1 MELII
6 DPPSIFHS
14 PLSNPYANP
23 VTRSSP
29 SSFMPSFSLFKRSK
43 SKRSSEAE
51 IYNVSPAPSRLDRSM
66 GSTSKGSPFS
76 APSPTR
82 RPAPGSSAPADH
94 PPAYTPAAH
103 NTVVPGNMSTNPDSE
118 FAFLS
123 TFDTKFLIDDSGS
136 MAGRSWR
143 EVADALATIAPIC
156 TSFDSDGI
164 DIYFLNERHSSEYEH
179 ITSKDDVQRIFN
191 SVRPRGGTPTGCR
204 LDSILRPYLRS
215 CEQKGPEN
223 CKPMNIIVITD
234 GVPTDD
240 VESPIIAAARKLD
253 KLDAPAW
260 QVGIQFFQVGEEFG
274 AAEALGE
281 LDDQLA
287 ITGDVRDMV
296 DTVPWKGGQGLT
308 ADKIMKCVLGAVHRR
323 WDRKRL
329 SGENLARGR

>member
-1 MELII
+1 M
-6 DPPSIFHS
+6 
-14 PLSNPYANP
+14 
-23 VTRSSP
+23 
-29 SSFMPSFSLFKRSK
+29 
-43 SKRSSEAE
+43 
-51 IYNVSPAPSRLDRSM
+51 
-66 GSTSKGSPFS
+66 STSKSQTPNLFS
-76 APSPTR
+76 NPSPTR
-82 RPAPGSSAPADH
+82 RPPPQQQQGAPSSSSEL
-94 PPAYTPAAH
+94 PPAYTPADH
-103 NTVVPGNMSTNPDSE
+103 NTIVTGNMATNPDSE

-164 DIYFLNERHSSEYEH
+164 DIHFLNERHNVEYEH
-179 ITSKDDVQRIFN
+179 ITSKDTVQRIFN

-204 LDSILRPYLRS
+204 LDGILRPYLRE
-215 CEQKGPEN
+215 CEARGPEN
-223 CKPMNIIVITD
+223 CKPLNIIVITD

-260 QVGIQFFQVGEEFG
+260 QVGIQFFQVGEERG
-274 AAEALGE
+274 AADALSD

-287 ITGDVRDMV
+287 VISGVRDMV

-308 ADKIMKCVLGAVHRR
+308 ADKIM
-323 WDRKRL
+323 
-329 SGENLARGR
+329 

>member
-1 MELII
+1 
-6 DPPSIFHS
+6 
-14 PLSNPYANP
+14 
-23 VTRSSP
+23 
-29 SSFMPSFSLFKRSK
+29 MPSFNPFKRNK
-43 SKRSSEAE
+43 NKLPEAE
-51 IYNVSPAPSRLDRSM
+51 IYHSPPASSQLNRSM
-66 GSTSKGSPFS
+66 GSTSKANPFS
-76 APSPTR
+76 TSSPTR
-82 RPAPGSSAPADH
+82 RPPPPSAPSGPTGEE
-94 PPAYTPAAH
+94 PPAYTPADH
-103 NTVVPGNMSTNPDSE
+103 NTVVTGNMSTNPDSE

-164 DIYFLNERHSSEYEH
+164 DIHFLNERHSSEYEH

-204 LDSILRPYLRS
+204 LDGILRPYLRL

-240 VESPIIAAARKLD
+240 VESPIIAAAKKLD

-260 QVGIQFFQVGEEFG
+260 QVGIQFFQVGEERG
-274 AAEALGE
+274 AAEALGD

-287 ITGDVRDMV
+287 ETGNVRDMV
-296 DTVPWKGGQGLT
+296 DTVPWKAGQGLT

-323 WDRKRL
+323 WDRKKL
-329 SGENLARGR
+329 SADNLPRGR

>member
-1 MELII
+1 
-6 DPPSIFHS
+6 
-14 PLSNPYANP
+14 
-23 VTRSSP
+23 
-29 SSFMPSFSLFKRSK
+29 MPSFNPFKRSK
-43 SKRSSEAE
+43 SKKTTQAE
-51 IYNVSPAPSRLDRSM
+51 ICNTSPASSGLSRSM
-66 GSTSKGSPFS
+66 GSTSKGNPFS
-76 APSPTR
+76 ATSPTR
-82 RPAPGSSAPADH
+82 RPAPGPSSSASADQ

-103 NTVVPGNMSTNPDSE
+103 ETVVTGNMSTNPDSE

-191 SVRPRGGTPTGCR
+191 SVSPRGGTPTGCR
-204 LDSILRPYLRS
+204 LDGILRPYLRM

-260 QVGIQFFQVGEEFG
+260 QVGIQFFQVGEERG
-274 AAEALGE
+274 AAEALGD
-281 LDDQLA
+281 LDDQLSV
-287 ITGDVRDMV
+287 TGDVRDMV

-323 WDRKRL
+323 WDRKNL
-329 SGENLARGR
+329 SADNLRGGRR